1 VILDNPTR
9 QNHRFIPFP
18 NPRAGDLIPDTDP
31 PLTRDALAE
40 LPPDIATS
48 PLFNDDLA
56 PTPQSRRTWTTYN
69 FAALWIAMA
78 HCLPTYMLAG
88 GLIALGM
95 NWWQAL
101 LTIAL
106 GNLIVL
112 IPILLNAH
120 PGTKYGIPFPVLARS
135 SFGTVGANVP
145 ALLRAIVACGWFGIQ
160 TFIGGEAVR
169 TFLTTVWPPFSEIGG
184 GAAMLGLGVPSAITF
199 GIFWLVNIGIIVFG
213 MNAVRVFENWSAPLI
228 LLMGVWLMVWVVMRA
243 GGLGPMFDQPST
255 FATSADFWKVFVPSL
270 TGMVGFWA
278 TLSLNIPDFTR
289 FGRSQ
294 REQLLGQTLGLPTTM
309 IAFSA
314 MAVVITSA
322 AQTILTGSDPKTLW
336 DPVVLLSQI
345 TSSAAPAGLDAPLLS
360 GDGTRLL
367 VALLSLFGVAV
378 ATISTNIAANVIS
391 PANDFAN
398 CAPRLISFRTGGVIT
413 GVIGILSM
421 PWQLLSSADTYIF
434 NWLVGYSALLGPI
447 AGIMVVDYWLIRQ
460 RALDVPDLY
469 RVNGRYAG
477 VNWIAMGALVIG
489 VAPNVPGFL
498 RSVKVL
504 GGGPDGWDAIYPYAW
519 FIGFTLAA
527 VPYRIGMRRSR
538 FGRRES

>member
-1 VILDNPTR
+1 M
-9 QNHRFIPFP
+9 
-18 NPRAGDLIPDTDP
+18 
-31 PLTRDALAE
+31 LAE
-40 LPPDIATS
+40 LPPDIAAS
-48 PLFNDDLA
+48 PLYNDDLA
-56 PTPQSRRTWTTYN
+56 PTPASRRTCTTYN
-69 FAALWIAMA
+69 FAALWITMA

-135 SFGTVGANVP
+135 SFGTIGANIP

-169 TFLTTVWPPFSEIGG
+169 IFLTAVWPAFNDIGG
-184 GAAMLGLGVPSAITF
+184 GASILGLGVPSAITF

-228 LLMGVWLMVWVVMRA
+228 LLMGVWLMVWVIIRA
-243 GGLGPMFDQPST
+243 GGLGPMFDRPST
-255 FATSADFWKVFVPSL
+255 FATSAEFWKVFVPSL
-270 TGMVGFWA
+270 TAMVGFWA

-294 REQLLGQTLGLPTTM
+294 REQLLGQTLGLPITM

-322 AQTILTGSDPKTLW
+322 SQTILIGSDPQTLW

-345 TSSAAPAGLDAPLLS
+345 TSSTAPPGLDAPLLA
-360 GDGTRLL
+360 GDGTRIL
-367 VALLSLFGVAV
+367 VALASLFGVAV

-391 PANDFAN
+391 P
-398 CAPRLISFRTGGVIT
+398 
-413 GVIGILSM
+413 
-421 PWQLLSSADTYIF
+421 
-434 NWLVGYSALLGPI
+434 
-447 AGIMVVDYWLIRQ
+447 RQ
-460 RALDVPDLY
+460 RLRQLRPAPDQLPD
-469 RVNGRYAG
+469 RRRHHRRDRHSHHAVEPARQRRHLHLQLAGGLQRPAGPHRRHHGGRLLARPASG
-477 VNWIAMGALVIG
+477 TRRTRPVSRQRPLRRGEPDRDGGLGA
-489 VAPNVPGFL
+489 
-498 RSVKVL
+498 
-504 GGGPDGWDAIYPYAW
+504 
-519 FIGFTLAA
+519 
-527 VPYRIGMRRSR
+527 RRRTQRAR
-538 FGRRES
+538 FPA